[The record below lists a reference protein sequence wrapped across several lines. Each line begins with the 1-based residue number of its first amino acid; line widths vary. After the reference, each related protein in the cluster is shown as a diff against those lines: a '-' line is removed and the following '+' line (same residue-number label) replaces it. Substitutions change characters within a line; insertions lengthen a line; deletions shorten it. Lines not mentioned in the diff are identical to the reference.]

1 MKRSNPNKEKVRYFN
16 LVDHLSR
23 GLVRGQYSH
32 GLFVTFTYEQ
42 DSKEIPN
49 SQIKEHI
56 TDFMKSSCS
65 PETEFLTTIEM
76 HADKQKHAHAIFV
89 NENRISCFKNWKW
102 GYADV
107 QPIKSPLT
115 LHMKRVS
122 NYMYKCH
129 EYNWQTKTYWTSI
142 EVKS

>member
-1 MKRSNPNKEKVRYFN
+1 MKRSNRNTEKGSYVN

-23 GLVRGQYSH
+23 GLVSGQYSH
-32 GLFVTFTYEQ
+32 ALFVTFTYEH
-42 DSKEIPN
+42 DSTEIPD
-49 SQIKEHI
+49 SQINEHI
-56 TDFMKSSCS
+56 TDFVKSFCS
-65 PETEFLTTIEM
+65 SETEFLATIEM
-76 HADKQKHAHAIFV
+76 HADRQKHTHAIFV
-89 NENRISCFKNWKW
+89 NENRISTFKNWKW

-107 QPIKSPLT
+107 QPIKSPLPPNMT
-115 LHMKRVS
+115 RVS